1 MEPVILRTRRLV
13 LSIPTR
19 ADTEAIYIACQDP
32 EIQRFTTVPR
42 PYVREH
48 AQKFVDLVPRQW
60 AEGVSTNWAI
70 RCNGALAGMIGLHRL
85 GAETGSGELGYW
97 MAAPFRGQGLLSEA
111 ANAVLDFAFA
121 PQGLDLVRVEWRAV
135 AGNIASAASARAVGF
150 RYEGLLRQALVSPGG
165 RDDGWV
171 AGLLRT
177 DDRTPQPWPVL
188 TP

>member
-1 MEPVILRTRRLV
+1 VEPVILRTRRLV

-19 ADTEAIYIACQDP
+19 ADADAITIACQDP

-48 AQKFVDLVPRQW
+48 AEKFIDLAPRQW

-70 RCNGALAGMIGLHRL
+70 RHNGALAGMIGMHRL
-85 GAETGSGELGYW
+85 GAEKGSGEIGYW
-97 MAAPFRGQGLLSEA
+97 MTGSSRGKGLLTEA
-111 ANAVLDFAFA
+111 ATAVLDFAFA

-135 AGNIASAASARAVGF
+135 VGNVASAASARALGF

-171 AGLLRT
+171 AGLLRR
-177 DDRTPQPWPVL
+177 DDRTPQPWSVL
-188 TP
+188 ET